1 MWLGLAVALAG
12 CGETN
17 LVKDAAVAVGI
28 GGEPRAAPD
37 FVARSRPASS
47 EYLPVGRSA
56 PKRDLQAKDAG
67 RLAQAEAEM
76 DAARNA
82 NEARGTAA
90 RNAAASASAAEA
102 ATVRPPVPAQ

>member
-1 MWLGLAVALAG
+1 MWLGLTLAVAG

-37 FVARSRPASS
+37 FVARSRPGSS
-47 EYLPVGRSA
+47 EYLPVGQSA
-56 PKRDLQAKDAG
+56 PKRNLQAKDAG

-90 RNAAASASAAEA
+90 RNAAASAAAAEPA
-102 ATVRPPVPAQ
+102 PVRPRAPAQ

>member
-1 MWLGLAVALAG
+1 MWLTLALAG

-28 GGEPRAAPD
+28 GGEPRPAPD
-37 FVARSRPASS
+37 FVARSRPATY
-47 EYLPVGRSA
+47 EYLPVGQSA
-56 PKRDLQAKDAG
+56 PKRSLQAKDAAG
-67 RLAQAEAEM
+67 LAKAEAEM

-90 RNAAASASAAEA
+90 RNAAASTPPAE
-102 ATVRPPVPAQ
+102 PVPPRPLPAE